1 MTHND
6 RPLGHLSPLHPSTEP
21 HVTLRGPG
29 ELADALP
36 YLLGYHP
43 DDSIVLVAVHGES
56 GRFGGRIRVGI
67 PSVRQEWSDTAQQVA
82 ECLRANSTARGDHPD
97 GAVLYLCREPDEGEP
112 PQDASER
119 LRPLARELRTAC
131 EKLGMPVHEA
141 LCISGGRY
149 FSYCCS
155 QPACCP
161 PTGSALAPP
170 GASPMAAAAA
180 YAGIRV
186 QGSLKDLTA
195 RLTPLGP
202 PRAGPQEQALD
213 AAGSALLPR
222 MLGEYTRDGVR
233 SEVLGVTERL
243 LARFR
248 TAPPGAGPGTA
259 EADARDDA
267 ALADEEAA
275 TLIVGL
281 QDRVTRDRAAE
292 WMEGADAEPALRLW
306 RAVSRRCVG
315 AYVEYAAAPLT
326 LAGWV
331 AWSSGDATGARV
343 ALGQALQTDPGC
355 VFARLL
361 HSACN
366 SGLDPEPLRSCL
378 RGQRAAN
385 GAAHR
390 GWE

>member
-6 RPLGHLSPLHPSTEP
+6 RPHGHQAPLQALAEP

-43 DDSIVLVAVHGES
+43 DDSIVVVAVHGEA

-67 PSVRQEWSDTAQQVA
+67 PSVSQEWPDTARQVA
-82 ECLRANSTARGDHPD
+82 ECLRANSSARGDTPD
-97 GAVLYLCREPDEGEP
+97 GAVLYLCRDPEGQEEPR
-112 PQDASER
+112 AVMER
-119 LRPLARELRTAC
+119 LRPLAQELREAC
-131 EKLGMPVHEA
+131 GAREMPVYEA
-141 LCISGGRY
+141 LCVSGGRY
-149 FSYCCS
+149 FSYCCA
-155 QPACCP
+155 QPHCCP
-161 PTGSALAPP
+161 PEGSALGPP
-170 GASPMAAAAA
+170 GESAMAAAAA

-186 QGSLKDLTA
+186 QGSLRELTA
-195 RLTPLGP
+195 RFAPLGP
-202 PRAGPQEQALD
+202 PSATAQEQALD
-213 AAGSALLPR
+213 AASAALLPR
-222 MLGEYTRDGVR
+222 MLGEYTRGGVR
-233 SEVLGVTERL
+233 AEVLEVTERL
-243 LARFR
+243 LTRYRAGR
-248 TAPPGAGPGTA
+248 PLPGAPD
-259 EADARDDA
+259 ADADAGDDA

-292 WMEGADAEPALRLW
+292 WMEGDDAEPALRLW

-331 AWSSGDATGARV
+331 AWSSGDDTGARV
-343 ALGQALQTDPGC
+343 ALGRALEVDAGC

-366 SGLDPEPLRSCL
+366 SGLDPEPLRACL
-378 RGQRAAN
+378 RGQRAAT
-385 GAAHR
+385 GR
-390 GWE
+390 RRPEVE